1 VASYW
6 DRAKGYLSDILGTY
20 TSGAS
25 SLAGG
30 MVQSRVAVASP
41 ELAKGLNNY
50 REDTRKQ
57 LQIEARRLVD
67 KSPLTRLAEVTLV
80 DDAFNLGIEKI
91 DQFHQATYP
100 KVARVASTAMLTGA
114 DAVAGRELSLL
125 ENWNDAKNI
134 SPGQAFWA
142 SQSEVFDLIGLTDAA
157 KEKGVD
163 LPTFLDPNFNVADPD
178 QRKKAFDDELVGK
191 IFSGGIDGFFNW
203 YGDPAVVLGYA
214 AAKGIKLGLNR
225 PIESAEDVIRLRSE
239 LDNHGL
245 FVKSNGAMGQ
255 KTPMGM
261 VAERLVGK
269 NTAEAFDDIF
279 IRRSTNRTLMASLVG
294 EAKTYDDVADIIG
307 AAAGDLTSM
316 RKLEAS
322 KASVADDIKMNSQ
335 LLDDFTA
342 RYANIPW
349 GKAAET
355 DKYLPTIEEYD
366 RLGKVLQDL
375 RRRDRNL
382 DRALSEGIGDLR
394 LIDDFTSAAD
404 VTILG
409 RNIGNSIEAARAKRS
424 AFRHNVGFFVDTFR
438 ISPFSRAV
446 KVISLPFN
454 KLPRGV
460 VAVDGGQVASSA
472 NEIKFALNS
481 EKVLRRPE
489 YLEVKEQLFANY
501 ANARNATERMNA
513 VKKVEQEVAE
523 IIALEMGF
531 SLEEALG
538 HWNQFSKMRTG
549 ILDDVSKHGFWIDD
563 NGDLVTSPFWKTEM
577 PNVVPM
583 MDFRSYRK
591 ALQAIKAFQDIPLG
605 AAQGEIPQAIRGLA
619 GGAMDAAD
627 FLNATFKVSVL
638 TRMGYPIRNT
648 IDGQLRAFLVL
659 EAMAKTDDF
668 MKNFGQNAVT
678 RAKKARN
685 FLEETLAVRNP
696 LQLRTKMGKIVT
708 ERQGLVDAR
717 NSVLDEL
724 TPQKYYAGASGTFG
738 EKVDPALVELSISSK
753 SKPLFG
759 ESKAGIKK
767 RDDYFR
773 LRELKKKQNGLLFG
787 EDLKR
792 YRSLEEQA
800 YNTYVRQEVVPN
812 LPAGTTIVY
821 ADFTSNRIFY
831 NIPKRR
837 KTLPKEAFPGVQPR
851 KGLPEGALEQP
862 IESVGPFKLRG
873 KAPSAQPDIRVITS
887 YEVSRANLYDDIKDI
902 IGEDQMRRIT
912 VWAKSIEN
920 LDQQMMDA
928 VQQSIELAQR
938 RAELKIV
945 RAGEKPETMLAPDG
959 TPVTFQGAFEGP
971 AGAVTRAEA
980 SSESTLNWL
989 TERQAYLAFDGKKGS
1004 SSIIGGRPVTLSS
1017 EATKV
1022 SPTDPQYFNEMA
1034 VYANKFLRPDQLA
1047 MRILQGQGDTEIATW
1062 LRSQGKFYLREIN
1075 ADFKSDEIMDHIAT
1089 ARSRVYKVFPDQQI
1103 RSLIAREELSPEQ
1116 FDVLMRGNPALAD
1129 IPGRALA
1136 EKDFGY
1142 GTAPLRTFFSRRYSD
1157 IFKLIGSTP
1166 EDNLVAWPFYNKL
1179 YLRSLDK
1186 QLKIQSGMGKNVQNP
1201 DLIIQMQRSA
1211 HAEALKITNETLYR
1225 IGNNTGAANFLRF
1238 LVPFFNAQYNAVSV
1252 YGRLLTQK
1260 PQRIARASLLWNSP
1274 NQVATVVDEEGR
1286 VVPPGAGPEVQQ
1298 YLLFTIPESM
1308 RKSFGI
1314 PEGYD
1319 ISVPKNSLNV
1329 FITGENP
1336 LAPSFGLP
1344 VQIPVSA
1351 FANRHPDTLED
1362 IKTFLSKFVGE
1373 TGTNVIM
1380 TQLLPFGRA
1389 VPEPI
1394 RLLLPAWG
1402 QKAYARSQGLDDAG
1416 YANAIASAMKTLD
1429 FEWKQNGSVGPRP
1442 TYKQAE
1448 KLADQLF
1455 DIRIA
1460 ANLTLPFAFS
1470 FRPKWVPIIEDAR
1483 RAIQDPKIGPS
1494 GLNDYLLAKWGD
1506 SGYFATAPTTKS
1518 ITGVRA
1524 TVGAVRNQKE
1534 YNKLIVK
1541 LDDTN
1546 TPGLIGFIVNFGTSQ
1561 DKYSDAAANYFRGR
1575 EIQPGGETKYNE
1587 RRPTKD
1593 IINDREESLGW
1604 LKYEK
1609 LRQKYDV
1616 ILKDLSKQV
1625 PVSSLDSKIAKQLG
1639 LDKEFEQEEE
1649 ALKAMYPAWAKAKE
1663 LGQGDFSK
1671 TKRYVMGLLEIL
1683 RDKKWMRDHGDTPA
1697 AQTLTDYV
1705 LKRDYLARKLQESES
1720 VFGRRLSINDPYHA
1734 ELKTNWENFI
1744 LDSKLKSPEF
1754 SDLYSR
1760 YLENDNYEVIE

>member
-1 VASYW
+1 MASYW

-67 KSPLTRLAEVTLV
+67 KSPLTRAAEVTLV

-203 YGDPAVVLGYA
+203 YGDPLVVLGYG

-225 PIESAEDVIRLRSE
+225 PIETAEDVIRLRGE

-322 KASVADDIKMNSQ
+322 KASIADDIKMNSQ

-424 AFRHNVGFFVDTFR
+424 AFRHNVGFYVDTFR

-454 KLPRGV
+454 KLPRGL

-472 NEIKFALNS
+472 NEVKFALNS
-481 EKVLRRPE
+481 EKVLRAPE
-489 YLEVKEQLFANY
+489 YLETKERLFGAY
-501 ANARNATERMNA
+501 ANARNATERRSAVNA
-513 VKKVEQEVAE
+513 VEQEVAE
-523 IIALEMGF
+523 VIALDEGF
-531 SLEEALG
+531 TLEEAMQ
-538 HWNQFSKMRTG
+538 HWSQFNKMRTG
-549 ILDDVSKHGFWIDD
+549 LLDDVSKHGFWIDD

-583 MDFRSYRK
+583 MDFRAYRK
-591 ALQAIKAFQDIPLG
+591 ALQSVKLFKDIPFG
-605 AAQGEIPQAIRGLA
+605 AAQGQIPQAYRAAA
-619 GGAMDAAD
+619 GGIMDTAD

-648 IDGQLRAFLVL
+648 IDGQLRALLVL

-668 MKNFGQNAVT
+668 MKNFGENAVT
-678 RAKKARN
+678 RAKRARN

-696 LQLRTKMGKIVT
+696 LQMRVKMGKIVT

-837 KTLPKEAFPGVQPR
+837 RTLPKEAFPGVQPR

-912 VWAKSIEN
+912 VWGKSIEN

-945 RAGEKPETMLAPDG
+945 RAGEKPQTMLAPDG

-971 AGAVTRAEA
+971 GGNITRAEA

-989 TERQAYLAFDGKKGS
+989 TERQAYMAFDGKKGS
-1004 SSIIGGRPVTLSS
+1004 AALVGGRPVALSS
-1017 EATKV
+1017 EGTKV
-1022 SPTDPQYFNEMA
+1022 APNDPQYFNEMA
-1034 VYANKFLRPDQLA
+1034 NYVNRFLREDQLA
-1047 MRILQGQGDTEIATW
+1047 MRVLQGQGDTEIANW
-1062 LRSQGKFYLREIN
+1062 LRNQGKFYLREIN
-1075 ADFKSDEIMDHIAT
+1075 ADFKGDEIMGHIAT
-1089 ARSRVYKVFPDQQI
+1089 ARSRVYKVLPDQQI
-1103 RSLIAREELSPEQ
+1103 RSLAYREELSPEQ
-1116 FDVLMRGNPALAD
+1116 FDVLMRGNPALAE

-1142 GTAPLRTFFSRRYSD
+1142 NSAPLRTMASQVYSK
-1157 IFKLIGSTP
+1157 IFKVIGSIP

-1179 YLRSLDK
+1179 YIRSLDK
-1186 QLKIQSGMGKNVQNP
+1186 QLKIQSGMGKNVQDP

-1238 LVPFFNAQYNAVSV
+1238 VVPFFNAQYNAVSV
-1252 YGRLLTQK
+1252 YGRLLAQK
-1260 PQRIARASLLWNSP
+1260 PQRIARASLIWNSP
-1274 NQVATVVDEEGR
+1274 NQVATVVDEEGN

-1298 YLLFTIPESM
+1298 YLLFTIPEGM

-1344 VQIPVSA
+1344 VQVPVSM

-1362 IKTFLSKFVGE
+1362 IKLFLNKFVGE
-1373 TGTNVIM
+1373 TGTDVIM
-1380 TQLLPFGRA
+1380 TQLLPFGRS

-1394 RLLLPAWG
+1394 RLLLPAWV
-1402 QKAYARSQGLDDAG
+1402 QKTYARSKGLDDAG

-1429 FEWKQNGSVGPRP
+1429 YNWRQGGSVGPRP
-1442 TYKQAE
+1442 TFKQAE
-1448 KLADQLF
+1448 KLADELF

-1460 ANLTLPFAFS
+1460 ANLILPFAFS

-1483 RAIQDPKIGPS
+1483 RAIQDPAIGPS
-1494 GLNDYLLAKWGD
+1494 KLNDYLLAKWGE

-1534 YNKLIVK
+1534 YNKLITK
-1541 LDDTN
+1541 LDDIN
-1546 TPGLIGFIVNFGTSQ
+1546 TPGLVGFIVNFGTAQ

-1575 EIQPGGETKYNE
+1575 EIQPGGQTRYNE

-1593 IINDREESLGW
+1593 IITDREESLGW
-1604 LKYEK
+1604 LQYEK

-1616 ILKDLSKQV
+1616 KLKELSKQV

-1649 ALKAMYPAWAKAKE
+1649 ALKSKYPAWAKAKE

-1671 TKRYVMGLLEIL
+1671 TKRYVMGLLEVA
-1683 RDKKWMRDHGDTPA
+1683 RDKKWMKANGGTVG
-1697 AQTLTDYV
+1697 AQAITDYLV
-1705 LKRDYLARKLQESES
+1705 NRDYLARKLNESEM
-1720 VFGRRLSINDPYHA
+1720 VFGRRLSLNDPYHA
-1734 ELKTNWENFI
+1734 DLKNKWENYI
-1744 LDSKLKSPEF
+1744 LDLRLWSPDF

>member
-1 VASYW
+1 MASYW

-25 SLAGG
+25 SLAVG
-30 MVQSRVAVASP
+30 MAQARVAKANPEVA
-41 ELAKGLNNY
+41 AGLNNY

-57 LQIEARRLVD
+57 LQVESRKLVD
-67 KSPLTRLAEVTLV
+67 RFARPAEVTVL
-80 DDAFNLGIEKI
+80 DEAFNLGISKI

-114 DAVAGRELSLL
+114 DAVAGRELALID
-125 ENWNDAKNI
+125 NWNDAKNI

-142 SQSEVFDLIGLTDAA
+142 SQSEIFDLIGLTDAA
-157 KEKGVD
+157 KEKGVE
-163 LPTFLDPNFNVADPD
+163 LPTFLDPNFNIADPD

-203 YGDPAVVLGYA
+203 YADPLVILGYG

-225 PIESAEDVIRLRSE
+225 PIESAEDVIRLRGE

-269 NTAEAFDDIF
+269 NPAEAFDDVF

-322 KASVADDIKMNSQ
+322 KASIADDIKMNSQ

-355 DKYLPTIEEYD
+355 DRYIPTIEEYD

-409 RNIGNSIEAARAKRS
+409 KNIGNSIEAARAKRS
-424 AFRHNVGFFVDTFR
+424 AFSHKIGFFVDTFQ

-454 KLPRGV
+454 KLPRGI

-501 ANARNATERMNA
+501 ANARSATERLNA
-513 VKKVEQEVAE
+513 VKRVESEVAE

-531 SLEEALG
+531 TLDEALE
-538 HWNQFSKMRTG
+538 HYNLFSKMRTG
-549 ILDDVSKHGFWIDD
+549 ILDSMSKYGFWVDD
-563 NGDLVTSPFWKTEM
+563 YGNLVTSPFWKTEM

-583 MDFRSYRK
+583 MDFKAYRK
-591 ALQAIKAFQDIPLG
+591 ALSASRAFRNMPFE
-605 AAQGEIPQAIRGLA
+605 AVQGSGPQKLREIA
-619 GGAMDAAD
+619 GTGMDTLD

-638 TRMGYPIRNT
+638 SRMGYPIRNT

-659 EAMAKTDDF
+659 QAMAKTEDF

-685 FLEETLAVRNP
+685 FLEETLTIRNP
-696 LQLRTKMGKIVT
+696 LQLRVKMGKIVS
-708 ERQGLVDAR
+708 ERQGLIDAR

-738 EKVDPALVELSISSK
+738 QKVDPALVELSISSK
-753 SKPLFG
+753 SNPLFG
-759 ESKAGIKK
+759 DTKAGLRK

-787 EDLKR
+787 ADLKR

-812 LPAGTTIVY
+812 LPAGTTLVF

-831 NIPKRR
+831 RIPKGR
-837 KTLPKEAFPGVQPR
+837 KKLPKEAFPGVQPR

-928 VQQSIELAQR
+928 IQTSRELAER
-938 RAELKIV
+938 RSELKIV
-945 RAGEKPETMLAPDG
+945 RAGEKPERMLAPDG
-959 TPVTFQGAFEGP
+959 TPVTFQGPFEGP
-971 AGAVTRAEA
+971 NGVLVRAEA

-989 TERQAYLAFDGKKGS
+989 TERQAYMAFDGRKGS
-1004 SSIIGGRPVTLSS
+1004 LATGGGRVRVLSKDR
-1017 EATKV
+1017 TVVK
-1022 SPTDPQYFNEMA
+1022 PTDPQYFNEMA
-1034 VYANKFLRPDQLA
+1034 VYANKILRNDQLA
-1047 MRILQGQGDTEIATW
+1047 MRILRGDGDTEIAGW
-1062 LRSQGKFYLREIN
+1062 LRTQGKFYLREIN
-1075 ADFKSDEIMDHIAT
+1075 ADFAADEIMEHIAE
-1089 ARSRVYKVFPDQQI
+1089 ARSRIYKVFPDQQI
-1103 RSLIAREELSPEQ
+1103 RSLVHREELLPEQ
-1116 FDVLMRGNPALAD
+1116 FDALMRGNPALAD

-1136 EKDFGY
+1136 EKNLGY
-1142 GTAPLRTFFSRRYSD
+1142 DSAPLRTALSSFYSR
-1157 IFKLIGSTP
+1157 IFKAIGSTP

-1179 YLRSLDK
+1179 YLRSLKK
-1186 QLKIQSGMGKNVQNP
+1186 QLDIQSGMGKNVQDP

-1225 IGNNTGAANFLRF
+1225 VGNNTGAANLLRF

-1252 YGRLLTQK
+1252 YGRLLAQK
-1260 PQRIARASLLWNSP
+1260 PQRIARASLIWNAP
-1274 NQVATVVDEEGR
+1274 NRVATVVDEEGNT
-1286 VVPPGAGPEVQQ
+1286 VEPGAGPEIPQ
-1298 YLLFTIPESM
+1298 YLLFTVPEGM

-1344 VQIPVSA
+1344 VQIPVSI

-1362 IKTFLSKFVGE
+1362 IKLFLNKFVGE

-1380 TQLLPFGRA
+1380 TQILPFGRA

-1416 YANAIASAMKTLD
+1416 YANAIASAMKTLHYN
-1429 FEWKQNGSVGPRP
+1429 WMQNGSVGPRP
-1442 TYKQAE
+1442 TFKQAE
-1448 KLADQLF
+1448 KLASELF

-1460 ANLTLPFAFS
+1460 ANLILPFAFS

-1483 RAIQDPKIGPS
+1483 RVIQDPKIGPS
-1494 GLNDYLLAKWGD
+1494 GLNEYLLAKWGE
-1506 SGYFATAPTTKS
+1506 SGYFSTAPTTKS

-1534 YNKLIVK
+1534 YNRLIVK
-1541 LDDTN
+1541 LDDIN
-1546 TPGLIGFIVNFGTSQ
+1546 TPGLIGFVVNFGTAQ

-1616 ILKDLSKQV
+1616 ILKDLQKSV
-1625 PVSSLDSKIAKQLG
+1625 PVTSLDSKIAKQLG
-1639 LDKEFEQEEE
+1639 LDKQFEQEEE
-1649 ALKAMYPAWAKAKE
+1649 ALKSKYPAWAKAKE

-1671 TKRYVMGLLEIL
+1671 TKRYIMGLLEIS
-1683 RDKKWMRDHGDTPA
+1683 RDKKWMGANGGTVG
-1697 AQTLTDYV
+1697 AQAITDYLV
-1705 LKRDYLARKLQESES
+1705 NRDYLARKLNESEQ
-1720 VFGRRLSINDPYHA
+1720 VFGRRLTLNDPYHA
-1734 ELKTNWENFI
+1734 DLKNQWENYI
-1744 LDSKLKSPEF
+1744 LGLKLWSPDF

>member
-1 VASYW
+1 MASYW
-6 DRAKGYLSDILGTY
+6 DRAKGYLANILGTY

-25 SLAGG
+25 SLATGLAQG
-30 MVQSRVAVASP
+30 RVAKSNPEVVA
-41 ELAKGLNNY
+41 GLNNY

-57 LQIEARRLVD
+57 LQAESRKLVD
-67 KSPLTRLAEVTLV
+67 KFARPAEATII
-80 DDAFNLGIEKI
+80 DEAFNLGIEKI

-142 SQSEVFDLIGLTDAA
+142 SQSEIFDLIGLTDAA
-157 KEKGVD
+157 KEKGVE

-178 QRKKAFDDELVGK
+178 QRKKAFDDELVGR

-203 YGDPAVVLGYA
+203 YGDPLVLTGFA

-239 LDNHGL
+239 LDSHGL
-245 FVKSNGAMGQ
+245 FIKTNGAMGQ
-255 KTPMGM
+255 KTTMGM

-269 NTAEAFDDIF
+269 NVAEAFDDKF
-279 IRRSTNRTLMASLVG
+279 VKRSTNRTFMASILG

-307 AAAGDLTSM
+307 AASGDLTSL

-322 KASVADDIKMNSQ
+322 KASIADDIKMQSQ

-349 GKAAET
+349 GKAAES
-355 DKYLPTIEEYD
+355 DRYLPTIEEYD

-394 LIDDFTSAAD
+394 LIDDFTSAAN

-409 RNIGNSIEAARAKRS
+409 KNIGTSIEAARAKRA
-424 AFRHNVGFFVDTFR
+424 AFSHKVGFFVDTFR

-454 KLPRGV
+454 KYPRGI

-501 ANARNATERMNA
+501 ANARNATERLNA
-513 VKKVEQEVAE
+513 VKKVESEIAE
-523 IIALEMGF
+523 IIAVELGF
-531 SLEEALG
+531 TPQQALS
-538 HWNQFSKMRTG
+538 HWNQFTKMRTG
-549 ILDDVSKHGFWIDD
+549 ILDSISKYGFWIDD
-563 NGDLVTSPFWKTEM
+563 YGDIVTSPFWKTEM
-577 PNVVPM
+577 PNIVPM

-591 ALQAIKAFQDIPLG
+591 ALQAVKAFEDIPFG
-605 AAQGEIPQAIRGLA
+605 VAQGQIPQAIRGLA

-659 EAMAKTDDF
+659 QAMAKTDDY

-678 RAKKARN
+678 RAKKAKN

-696 LQLRTKMGKIVT
+696 LQLRVKMGKIVT
-708 ERQGLVDAR
+708 ERQGLIDAR

-738 EKVDPALVELSISSK
+738 QKVDPVLVELSISSK

-759 ESKAGIKK
+759 DTKAGLKK

-787 EDLKR
+787 DDLKR

-800 YNTYVRQEVVPN
+800 YNAYVRQEVVPN
-812 LPAGTTIVY
+812 LPAGTTLVY

-831 NIPKRR
+831 NIPKGR
-837 KTLPKEAFPGVQPR
+837 KRLPKEALPGVQPR
-851 KGLPEGALEQP
+851 KGLPEGVLDQP
-862 IESVGPFKLRG
+862 IESTGVKLRG

-912 VWAKSIEN
+912 VWGKSIEN

-928 VQQSIELAQR
+928 VRQSVELAER
-938 RAELKIV
+938 RADLKIV
-945 RAGEKPETMLAPDG
+945 RSGEKPETMLAPDG

-971 AGAVTRAEA
+971 NGVLVRAEA

-989 TERQAYLAFDGKKGS
+989 TERQAYMAFDGKKGS
-1004 SSIIGGRPVTLSS
+1004 ASLVGGRPVALSS
-1017 EATKV
+1017 ETTKV
-1022 SPTDPQYFNEMA
+1022 VPTDPQYFNEL
-1034 VYANKFLRPDQLA
+1034 ANYVNRFLRQDQLA
-1047 MRILQGQGDTEIATW
+1047 MRILRGDGDTEIAGW
-1062 LRSQGKFYLREIN
+1062 LRDQGKFYLREIN
-1075 ADFKSDEIMDHIAT
+1075 ADFKGDEIMEHIAE
-1089 ARSRVYKVFPDQQI
+1089 ARSRIYKVLPDQQI
-1103 RSLIAREELSPEQ
+1103 RSLAYREELSPEQ

-1129 IPGRALA
+1129 IPGRAIA
-1136 EKDFGY
+1136 EKNFGY
-1142 GTAPLRTFFSRRYSD
+1142 DTAPLRTAMSQVYSK
-1157 IFKLIGSTP
+1157 IFKVIGSTP

-1186 QLKIQSGMGKNVQNP
+1186 QLKIQSGLGKNVQNP

-1225 IGNNTGAANFLRF
+1225 IGNNTGASNALRF
-1238 LVPFFNAQYNAVSV
+1238 LVPFFNAQYNAVTV
-1252 YGRLLTQK
+1252 YGRLLAQK

-1274 NQVATVVDEEGR
+1274 NQVATVVDEEGNT
-1286 VVPPGAGPEVQQ
+1286 VAPGAGPEVPQ
-1298 YLLFTIPESM
+1298 YLLFSIPEGM
-1308 RKSFGI
+1308 RNRFGI

-1344 VQIPVSA
+1344 VQIPVSV

-1362 IKTFLSKFVGE
+1362 IKSFLNKFVGE

-1380 TQLLPFGRA
+1380 TQILPFGRA

-1429 FEWKQNGSVGPRP
+1429 YNWRQSGSIGPRP
-1442 TYKQAE
+1442 TFKQAE

-1455 DIRIA
+1455 DVRIA
-1460 ANLTLPFAFS
+1460 ANLILPFAFS

-1494 GLNDYLLAKWGD
+1494 RLNDYLLAKWGE
-1506 SGYFATAPTTKS
+1506 SGYFATAPTTRS

-1534 YNKLIVK
+1534 YNKLITK
-1541 LDDTN
+1541 LDDIN
-1546 TPGLIGFIVNFGTSQ
+1546 TPGLIGFVVNFGTAQ

-1575 EIQPGGETKYNE
+1575 DIQPGGETKYNE

-1604 LKYEK
+1604 MQYEK

-1616 ILKDLSKQV
+1616 KLKELSKQV
-1625 PVSSLDSKIAKQLG
+1625 PVSSLNSKIAKQLG

-1649 ALKAMYPAWAKAKE
+1649 ALKAKYPAWAKAKE

-1671 TKRYVMGLLEIL
+1671 TKRYIMGLLEVA
-1683 RDKKWMRDHGDTPA
+1683 RDKKWMKANGGTVG
-1697 AQTLTDYV
+1697 AQAITDY
-1705 LKRDYLARKLQESES
+1705 LLNRDYLARKLNESEQ
-1720 VFGRRLSINDPYHA
+1720 VFGRRLTLNDPYHA
-1734 ELKTNWENFI
+1734 DLKNQWEKYI
-1744 LDSKLKSPEF
+1744 LDLRLWSPDF